1 VAPDLPNTKR
11 DPKTLQFVPTTK
23 GDKPKILDLMEK
35 ALILGMVTCEND
47 ILLIYEGQ
55 LLSTCLLVVLTRFL
69 DFGCFVDHAGQ
80 PARPHYYIE
89 WERRA
94 NSYARPSRG
103 PHLLLLSSVYIE
115 VRSIDSGKLVQIV
128 DVHDMRL
135 LRSSLTEPA
144 MLVAAMIG
152 GTDDDGG
159 RTERLGELV
168 FQSN

>member
-11 DPKTLQFVPTTK
+11 DPKTLQFVPKTK
-23 GDKPKILDLMEK
+23 GDKPKILDLMDK
-35 ALILGMVTCEND
+35 AIILGMVTYEND

-55 LLSTCLLVVLTRFL
+55 HLSYLLLSRFDAFL
-69 DFGCFVDHAGQ
+69 DFGCFVDHVGK
-80 PARPHYYIE
+80 PARTHYYTE

-94 NSYARPSRG
+94 NSYARCG

-115 VRSIDSGKLVQIV
+115 VRNIDTGKLVQIV
-128 DVHDMRL
+128 DVNDMRL
-135 LRSSLTEPA
+135 LRSSLTEPN

-152 GTDDDGG
+152 GTEDDGG
-159 RTERLGELV
+159 RTERLGELI